1 MKKVFLHLFAFT
13 LLFFTQ
19 QAFASHGSIEVFN
32 AFGRYTVTVNQ
43 STYPNRIGTFTLDGL
58 LPGAYR
64 VQIVKEAPN
73 RRATVYSNV
82 PNVLVYDAWVH
93 LRPYE
98 LFTVTLERNGLVRAE
113 SVLNTP
119 VVIAPAPACHDLYG
133 GYYGGYTAPVVY
145 GMAPDQFASLRQ
157 VIIRSSFDST
167 KRELLRGAITSNHL
181 TAHQLYDLLT
191 LLDFE
196 SSRLE
201 IAKLGYAKVVDK
213 ENFYTVYNAF
223 SFDSSVKKLNRWIAG

>member
-1 MKKVFLHLFAFT
+1 MKKVLHLFVFAL
-13 LLFFTQ
+13 LLFAQ

-32 AFGRYTVTVNQ
+32 PFGRYTVTVNQ
-43 STYPNRIGTFTLDGL
+43 SVYPNRVGTFTLDGL
-58 LPGAYR
+58 VTGAYH
-64 VQIVKEAPN
+64 VQVIKEGPN
-73 RRATVYSNV
+73 RRATAYSHV
-82 PNVLVYDAWVH
+82 PHAVVYDAWVR
-93 LRPYE
+93 LKPYE
-98 LFTVTLERNGLVRAE
+98 MFTVTLERNGLVRTH

-119 VVIAPAPACHDLYG
+119 PVVVAPAPACHDPYV
-133 GYYGGYTAPVVY
+133 GYYGGYAAPGVY

-157 VIIRSSFDST
+157 VVIRSSFDST
-167 KRELLRGAITSNHL
+167 KRELLRGAIASNHL

-201 IAKLGYAKVVDK
+201 IAKLGYARVVDK

-223 SFDSSVKKLNRWIAG
+223 SFDSSVKELNRWITG